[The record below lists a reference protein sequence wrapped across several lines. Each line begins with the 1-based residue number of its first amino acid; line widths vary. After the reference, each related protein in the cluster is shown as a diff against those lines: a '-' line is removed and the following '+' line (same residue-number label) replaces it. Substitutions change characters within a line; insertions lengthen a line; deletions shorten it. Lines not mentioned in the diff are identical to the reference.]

1 MSFHSITRGRQT
13 RRTGGATGHTTTAS
27 AAVHRRLIIG
37 FVLVAN
43 MLMCAMPARASS
55 DPAQTN
61 LEQWLLRRLNEPTE
75 RERAHERE
83 GNVYIYDGLT
93 DHQVDQALNLHFDRI
108 EYMMFVG
115 TRKTEPTTASLSDAE
130 TESPGC
136 GS

>member
-1 MSFHSITRGRQT
+1 MLG
-13 RRTGGATGHTTTAS
+13 
-27 AAVHRRLIIG
+27 L
-37 FVLVAN
+37 VLVAGT
-43 MLMCAMPARASS
+43 LMGAGPADAADDS
-55 DPAQTN
+55 AQAN

-93 DHQVDQALNLHFDRI
+93 DRDVDLALNRHFDRI

-115 TRKTEPTTASLSDAE
+115 TIRTDPTGTAPDDAE

-136 GS
+136 GP

>member
-1 MSFHSITRGRQT
+1 MSFHSITKGRQAHQT
-13 RRTGGATGHTTTAS
+13 GSTMRSAVCRRFVI
-27 AAVHRRLIIG
+27 AV
-37 FVLVAN
+37 VLVAGT
-43 MLMCAMPARASS
+43 LMGAGPAGAADDS
-55 DPAQTN
+55 AQAN

-93 DHQVDQALNLHFDRI
+93 DRDVDLALNRHFDRI

-115 TRKTEPTTASLSDAE
+115 TRRTDPTGTAPGDGE

-136 GS
+136 GL

>member
-1 MSFHSITRGRQT
+1 MSIHSITSGRQARHT
-13 RRTGGATGHTTTAS
+13 RSTMRS
-27 AAVHRRLIIG
+27 AVCRR
-37 FVLVAN
+37 FVLGLVLAAGTLMGAGPAGAAN
-43 MLMCAMPARASS
+43 DAAEA
-55 DPAQTN
+55 N
-61 LEQWLLRRLNEPTE
+61 LEQWLLWRLNDPTQ

-93 DHQVDQALNLHFDRI
+93 DRDVDLALSRHFDRI

-115 TRKTEPTTASLSDAE
+115 TRRTEPSGTAPGDGE

>member
-1 MSFHSITRGRQT
+1 MSFHSITGGRQT
-13 RRTGGATGHTTTAS
+13 RRTEAAMGHPTTAS
-27 AAVHRRLIIG
+27 AEVHRRLIIG
-37 FVLVAN
+37 FVMVAN
-43 MLMCAMPARASS
+43 MLMCAMPAGAAS

-61 LEQWLLRRLNEPTE
+61 LELWLLRRLNEPTE
-75 RERAHERE
+75 LERAHERE

-93 DHQVDQALNLHFDRI
+93 DRQVDQALNLHFDRI

-115 TRKTEPTTASLSDAE
+115 TRRTDPTAEAPSDAE

>member
-1 MSFHSITRGRQT
+1 MSFHSITRGRQARQT
-13 RRTGGATGHTTTAS
+13 GATMGHTTTAS
-27 AAVHRRLIIG
+27 AAIRRRFIMG

-43 MLMCAMPARASS
+43 LLMCAMPAGASANS
-55 DPAQTN
+55 AQTN
-61 LEQWLLRRLNEPTE
+61 LELWLLRRLNDPTE
-75 RERAHERE
+75 RERTHERE

-93 DHQVDQALNLHFDRI
+93 DHQVDQAMNLHFDRI

-115 TRKTEPTTASLSDAE
+115 TRKSEPTAEAPSDAE

>member
-1 MSFHSITRGRQT
+1 MSFHSITNGTQT
-13 RRTGGATGHTTTAS
+13 RTTTAS

-37 FVLVAN
+37 FVLAAN
-43 MLMCAMPARASS
+43 MLMCAMPAGASS

-61 LEQWLLRRLNEPTE
+61 LELWLLRRLNEPTE

-93 DHQVDQALNLHFDRI
+93 DRQVDQAMNLHFDRI
-108 EYMMFVG
+108 ENMMFVG
-115 TRKTEPTTASLSDAE
+115 TRKTQPAPEAPSDPE
-130 TESPGC
+130 TESPDC